1 MGTGRAAGPSRT
13 LVPLCALALA
23 LGPPSGGVRD
33 ARHAWVVP
41 SCLLL
46 RTWGWGETC
55 CSAPTPGPL
64 SDKLSRLSPWRA
76 CCAWGGRGACLAVTA
91 SGPPSLAPPAPTL
104 SSPTCLKPNLSL
116 PSQGP
121 FSHFLCF
128 FSLPLLPV
136 TFSRLTPWLSLSGAY
151 FS

>member
-55 CSAPTPGPL
+55 CSAPTPAPL
-64 SDKLSRLSPWRA
+64 SDKLSPLSPWRA